1 MIAALALSPT
11 VPITSAITSADR
23 LGLTLFFAVAV
34 HALIILG
41 ITFIAPDEK
50 PADDQPTLEIIL
62 ATKPSTKKIT
72 HPDFL
77 AQAHQEGGG
86 NQETRQRPMAPPA
99 MLTTPSPL
107 AGDAPV
113 NKSAGATQQIA
124 PPDPAQITT
133 LRNPQQQ
140 TTPEI
145 TPSSMP
151 TETPSTADMVMRSR
165 EIAKL
170 DAELSTSMQAYAR
183 RPKHRFIS
191 ARTAEFRDAA
201 YMAAWQ
207 AKIEMIGNLNYPE
220 EARRRNISGNLLLD
234 VAINDDGSVNNISV
248 RRSSGHKLL
257 DDAAIRIVRLAA
269 PFGQMPLEMRR
280 ETDILH
286 IIRTWQ
292 FLDNNRLVTGQ

>member
-1 MIAALALSPT
+1 MTTATAS
-11 VPITSAITSADR
+11 PITSTDR
-23 LGLTLFFAVAV
+23 LGLTLFFAVVV

-50 PADDQPTLEIIL
+50 PADNQPTLEIIL
-62 ATKPSTKKIT
+62 ATRPATQKIT
-72 HPDFL
+72 NPDFL

-86 NQETRQRPMAPPA
+86 TQETRHRPTAPPTVS
-99 MLTTPSPL
+99 TTPSPL
-107 AGDAPV
+107 AGNGPTNTSTGAAKPAAAPAPTQITTTRH
-113 NKSAGATQQIA
+113 SQQQATPEIA
-124 PPDPAQITT
+124 PPSI
-133 LRNPQQQ
+133 
-140 TTPEI
+140 
-145 TPSSMP
+145 P
-151 TETPSTADMVMRSR
+151 TEAPSAADMMMRSR

-170 DAELSTSMQAYAR
+170 SAELSSSMQAYAR
-183 RPKHRFIS
+183 RPKHRYIA

-220 EARRRNISGNLLLD
+220 EARRRNISGNLRLD
-234 VAINDDGSVNNISV
+234 VAINPDGSVNNISV
-248 RRSSGHKLL
+248 LRSSGHKLL

-269 PFGQMPLEMRR
+269 PFGQMPLEMRK

-292 FLDNNRLVTGQ
+292 FLDKDGLVTGQ

>member
-1 MIAALALSPT
+1 MTTATAS
-11 VPITSAITSADR
+11 PITSTDR
-23 LGLTLFFAVAV
+23 LGLTLFFAVVV

-50 PADDQPTLEIIL
+50 PADNQPTLEIIL
-62 ATKPSTKKIT
+62 ATRPATQKIT
-72 HPDFL
+72 NPDFL

-86 NQETRQRPMAPPA
+86 TQETRHRPTAPP
-99 MLTTPSPL
+99 TVSTIPSPL
-107 AGDAPV
+107 AGNGPTNTSTGAAKPAAAPAPTQITTTRH
-113 NKSAGATQQIA
+113 SQQQATPEIA
-124 PPDPAQITT
+124 PPSI
-133 LRNPQQQ
+133 
-140 TTPEI
+140 
-145 TPSSMP
+145 P
-151 TETPSTADMVMRSR
+151 TEAPSAADMMMRSR

-170 DAELSTSMQAYAR
+170 SAELSSSMQAYAR
-183 RPKHRFIS
+183 RPKHRYIA

-220 EARRRNISGNLLLD
+220 EARRRNISGNLRLD
-234 VAINDDGSVNNISV
+234 VAINPDGSVNNISV
-248 RRSSGHKLL
+248 LRSSGHKLL

-269 PFGQMPLEMRR
+269 PFGQMPLEMRK

-292 FLDNNRLVTGQ
+292 FLDKDGLVTGQ

>member
-1 MIAALALSPT
+1 MTTATAS
-11 VPITSAITSADR
+11 PITSTDR
-23 LGLTLFFAVAV
+23 LGLTLFFAVVV

-50 PADDQPTLEIIL
+50 PADNQPTLEIIL
-62 ATKPSTKKIT
+62 ATRPATQKIT
-72 HPDFL
+72 NPDFL

-86 NQETRQRPMAPPA
+86 TQETRHRPTAPPTVS
-99 MLTTPSPL
+99 TTPSPL
-107 AGDAPV
+107 AGNGPTNTSTGAAKPAAAPAHTQITTTRH
-113 NKSAGATQQIA
+113 SQQQATPEIA
-124 PPDPAQITT
+124 PPSI
-133 LRNPQQQ
+133 
-140 TTPEI
+140 
-145 TPSSMP
+145 P
-151 TETPSTADMVMRSR
+151 TEAPSAADMMMRSR

-170 DAELSTSMQAYAR
+170 SAELSSSMQAYAR
-183 RPKHRFIS
+183 RPKHRYIA

-220 EARRRNISGNLLLD
+220 EARRRNISGNLRLD
-234 VAINDDGSVNNISV
+234 VAINPDGSVNNISV
-248 RRSSGHKLL
+248 LRSSGHKLL

-269 PFGQMPLEMRR
+269 PFGQMPLEMRK

-292 FLDNNRLVTGQ
+292 FLDKDGLVTGQ

>member
-1 MIAALALSPT
+1 MTAAT
-11 VPITSAITSADR
+11 TSSTITSADR
-23 LGLTLFFAVAV
+23 LGLTLFFAVVV

-41 ITFIAPDEK
+41 ITFITPDEK

-62 ATKPSTKKIT
+62 ATKPNTKKIT
-72 HPDFL
+72 TPDFL
-77 AQAHQEGGG
+77 AQANQEGGG
-86 NQETRQRPMAPPA
+86 NQETRHRPTAPPA
-99 MLTTPSPL
+99 ILSKPSPL
-107 AGDAPV
+107 AGDASV
-113 NKSAGATQQIA
+113 NKSAGATKQIA
-124 PPDPAQITT
+124 PAAPTHITT

-140 TTPEI
+140 ATPEV

-151 TETPSTADMVMRSR
+151 TEIPSTVDMVMRSR

-170 DAELSTSMQAYAR
+170 DAELSTSLQAYAR

-234 VAINDDGSVNNISV
+234 VAINSDGSVNSISV

-292 FLDNNRLVTGQ
+292 FLDNNRVVTGQ

>member
-1 MIAALALSPT
+1 MTAATASPDIAP
-11 VPITSAITSADR
+11 ITSADR
-23 LGLTLFFAVAV
+23 LGLTLFFAIVV

-41 ITFIAPDEK
+41 ITFAAPDTK
-50 PADDQPTLEIIL
+50 PVDDQPTLEIIL
-62 ATKPSTKKIT
+62 ATNPSTRKIT
-72 HPDFL
+72 DPDFL
-77 AQAHQEGGG
+77 AQTHQEGGG
-86 NQETRQRPMAPPA
+86 TQETRHRPAAPPA
-99 MLTTPSPL
+99 VLTTPDNPL
-107 AGDAPV
+107 TGAAPV
-113 NKSAGATQQIA
+113 NKSSGATKQSAA
-124 PPDPAQITT
+124 PMPTQITT
-133 LRNPQQQ
+133 LHNPQQQ

-145 TPSSMP
+145 MPSSIP
-151 TETPSTADMVMRSR
+151 AETPSAADMMMRSR
-165 EIAKL
+165 EIARL
-170 DAELSTSMQAYAR
+170 SAELSASMQAYAR

-234 VAINDDGSVNNISV
+234 VAIDHAGNVDSISV

-269 PFGQMPLEMRR
+269 PFGPLPPEMRK

-292 FLDNNRLVTGQ
+292 FLDNNRLVTDQ